1 MGLKR
6 FVMYREGIGTHLASL
21 PSHLMKTEVKD

>member
-6 FVMYREGIGTHLASL
+6 FVMYSEGIGTHLANL
-21 PSHLMKTEVKD
+21 ASHLMKTEVKD